1 MKSNNILVNFALL
14 VLGVFFLIKGAVL
27 AEAFLVPLTFAVVLT
42 LILIPLARRL
52 EKKGVSQGWA
62 SIFSVIVCIFAYLAF
77 FAVIAVQIGS
87 VTQRW
92 PEMKKQLVPRV
103 NDAVQTI
110 EEKTGMNIQEQV
122 PSWLSSSDTT
132 TTTNTDNTGQSQ
144 QQEQPPT
151 QEEKVNQE
159 QTSAKEN
166 SDSKTSSAGAGSS
179 GVSDGV
185 KKQVGQAAVNL
196 FGFLG
201 NSILIFVYIFFLLN
215 YRHKIKL
222 SILRFFDV
230 DNRGQVKDV
239 LEDSIKLALNFL
251 VGRFLLILSLAV
263 LYTSGLLIAGV
274 QGAVL
279 VGVIA
284 ALLSLIPFI
293 GVIGGYILAMAMA
306 LLGGVETWSLI
317 VVTVTYGLAQFIEGN
332 ILEPYVVGN
341 KVNVNPVMTV
351 IVVVLGSA
359 VWGVAGMILCIPIVG
374 ICKIAFDAV
383 KKLEPLGYML
393 GEEDVSDSED
403 EGFFSKWSGKFRNM
417 FKKK

>member
-92 PEMKKQLVPRV
+92 PEMKKQLIPRV

-132 TTTNTDNTGQSQ
+132 STTSADNTGQGQ

-151 QEEKVNQE
+151 QEEKVDQE

>member
-27 AEAFLVPLTFAVVLT
+27 AEAFLVPLTFAVILT

-92 PEMKKQLVPRV
+92 PEMKKQLIPRV

-132 TTTNTDNTGQSQ
+132 STASTDNTGHGQ
-144 QQEQPPT
+144 QQEQRPT
-151 QEEKVNQE
+151 QEEKVDQE

-166 SDSKTSSAGAGSS
+166 SNSKTSSAGAGSS

-196 FGFLG
+196 FGFMG